1 MGAVLGGA
9 AQAQEFSAR
18 LSGFE
23 EVGGVGA
30 GQTGAILSNGT
41 GKLSL
46 DVDKNSASASYRLS
60 YSGLSSDV
68 TQSHI
73 HFGKRHVGGGIMVWL
88 FQSAAKPS
96 PTPGTPTCPAGGGT
110 VTGTLTPANVVAIG
124 TQNVT
129 AGDFDALRDALA
141 SDTAYVNVH
150 TVNFPAGEIRGQV
163 RRQDDD
169 DK

>member
-1 MGAVLGGA
+1 MAVPICSQTEPNPGNPN
-9 AQAQEFSAR
+9 
-18 LSGFE
+18 LSGRRW
-23 EVGGVGA
+23 
-30 GQTGAILSNGT
+30 NG
-41 GKLSL
+41 
-46 DVDKNSASASYRLS
+46 D
-60 YSGLSSDV
+60 
-68 TQSHI
+68 
-73 HFGKRHVGGGIMVWL
+73 RH
-88 FQSAAKPS
+88 
-96 PTPGTPTCPAGGGT
+96 
-110 VTGTLTPANVVAIG
+110 LTPANVVAIG